1 MAKTTRATAVKLA
14 FPLVEY
20 EGVIWALLDH
30 DWQPHKP
37 GQELAPDEFLYTLR
51 LARVNEEGE
60 MEEKFVQD
68 MTQEIVESIL
78 GEDLVTFAQE
88 V

>member
-1 MAKTTRATAVKLA
+1 MAHKTKGVRLA

-20 EGVIWALLDH
+20 EGVEWAMVDH

-37 GQELAPDEFLYTLR
+37 GQELGPDEYLYTLR
-51 LARVNEEGE
+51 LVRCGE
-60 MEEKFVQD
+60 NDIMEEKFVQD
-68 MTQEIVESIL
+68 ITKESVEEILASELTI
-78 GEDLVTFAQE
+78 FAQE